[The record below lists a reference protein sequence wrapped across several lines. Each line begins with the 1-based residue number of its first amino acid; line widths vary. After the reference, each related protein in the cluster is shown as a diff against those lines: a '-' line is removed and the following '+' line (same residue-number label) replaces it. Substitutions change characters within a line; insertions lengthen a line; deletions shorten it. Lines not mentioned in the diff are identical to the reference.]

1 MKTKTKISLKSIV
14 YLIVIIIVA
23 ALTGLLLYHYLSDT
37 TEASLVP
44 PTPEPSATP
53 VVRIVTQ
60 TEEKLVE
67 VEKEITAEMVQDG
80 LRQIGLLS
88 TEEYYFTIVTNYSS
102 VKSLFNH
109 DIGITESSYV
119 ASYDGVV
126 TAGVDFSE
134 ITALKDDE
142 SRTVTVVL
150 PGARIQHID
159 IDPESFRL
167 YSEKSGLWNP
177 ISVADFND
185 SLVELE
191 RGAEEMAAERGIL
204 ERAAENAENVIRNF
218 ISGLIDT
225 SVYTIRFETE
235 T

>member
-14 YLIVIIIVA
+14 YLIVIMIVL
-23 ALTGLLLYHYLSDT
+23 ALTVFLLFPYLT
-37 TEASLVP
+37 GKTEASMVP
-44 PTPEPSATP
+44 PAPTPSPTP
-53 VVRIVTQ
+53 IVRIVTQ
-60 TEEKLVE
+60 TEEKIVE
-67 VEKEITAEMVQDG
+67 VEREITSETLQDG
-80 LRQIGLLS
+80 LREIGQLS

-102 VKSLFNH
+102 VKSILNH

-126 TAGVDFSE
+126 TAGIDFSGVS
-134 ITALKDDE
+134 AAKDDE
-142 SRTVTVVL
+142 TCTVTVTV
-150 PGARIQHID
+150 PKARIQHID

-191 RGAEEMAAERGIL
+191 REAEEMSAERGIL
-204 ERAAENAENVIRNF
+204 ERAQDNAENVIRNF
-218 ISGLIDT
+218 IGSLIDT